1 MKVKTIKVT
10 VRTWKSVKDENH
22 PDGWCKK
29 NFLETVSLPVDA
41 IERIQQWAKD
51 NQISLLDD
59 THKPK
64 QLSFIESQRKP
75 WLVEM
80 NKLFK
85 QLQREGLKGESERLA
100 IGFLFTQ
107 ARDNPELIDLAVAAD
122 YLAELEKSEAA

>member
-1 MKVKTIKVT
+1 MEAKTIKVT
-10 VRTWKSVKDENH
+10 VRTWKSVRDENH
-22 PDGWCKK
+22 PDGFRDKM
-29 NFLETVSLPVDA
+29 FLETVPLPIDA
-41 IERIQQWAKD
+41 IKRIQQWAKD

-59 THKPK
+59 THNPK

-85 QLQREGLKGESERLA
+85 QLQREGLKGESERLS

-122 YLAELEKSEAA
+122 YLARLEKSEAA

>member
-1 MKVKTIKVT
+1 MEVKTIKVT

-22 PDGWCKK
+22 PNGWCEKK
-29 NFLETVSLPVDA
+29 FLETVSLPIDA

-51 NQISLLDD
+51 NQILLLDD

-64 QLSFIESQRKP
+64 HLSFIESQRKP

-85 QLQREGLKGESERLA
+85 QLQREGLKSELERLA

-122 YLAELEKSEAA
+122 YLSQLEEPEVA